1 VGAYF
6 DVLMMAHQS
15 ALDQEAAKSATPPN
29 DKVTLP
35 ATPAYQAPP
44 SLHLQK
50 FSAHGGGGG
59 FSVDPTQVSN
69 VASAM
74 GGSDVST
81 LQAGQSAIN
90 GEGPMSIISTGGWET
105 GDNLA
110 NNFWVG
116 YDAISTYMQQLENVY
131 HETVAALHKTVANYT
146 GTEDANT
153 SAANGV

>member
-1 VGAYF
+1 MGAYF
-6 DVLMMAHQS
+6 DVLMMSHQS
-15 ALDQEAAKSATPPN
+15 ALDQAAARSAAPPS

-35 ATPAYQAPP
+35 ATPVFHAPP
-44 SLHLQK
+44 PLHLQK

-59 FSVDPTQVSN
+59 FSVDTSQVSN

-74 GGSDVST
+74 GQDTGT

-90 GEGPMSIISTGGWET
+90 GQGPMGLISTAGWET
-105 GDNLA
+105 ADNLA
-110 NNFWVG
+110 NNFWMG
-116 YDAISTYMQQLENVY
+116 YNAISTYMQQLETVY
-131 HETVAALHKTVANYT
+131 HETVAALRKTVANYT